1 MTSCYHMHGALQLYF
16 AKDTS
21 PEAIHAEAGHVL
33 GLISEG
39 MRTGA
44 FRTASVPSATYMKED
59 YNEDHPQVMLV
70 EAPEGPPPVTARP
83 GLYRPTDPTIASATV
98 VAGRSPSAP
107 GRAALYGGI
116 GAGALGAALLVGAV
130 FALLVGRRRR
140 SSAAMEPGL
149 DLYGD
154 PEIELGPDGA
164 VIVDTSKLMQD
175 RSPPGCG
182 GGRDRATSNGSSTGG
197 SNTLPHELSS
207 SFEEGPGVGQD
218 VVELAASSSES
229 GGGSAGG
236 SGVEDGAPASAAARQ
251 RRAPKGK
258 GTARSVGGSTIERGS
273 TGTASGS
280 IGSHQGN
287 VVSSIRTG
295 LPQIIPSKGDVVA
308 AMMGGEGC
316 QPYAAKRQASE
327 VMLPPPTPLPHLL
340 GHLPASLDGPQLVP
354 MDRINRTDEE
364 DHVDNIDHDEHD
376 VADDSSTDSEES
388 GVTIELNTVS
398 STVSDITWANPPAG
412 RGVSPAPH
420 GTSVAATAVNDIFNR
435 FTPYKSLYSPRDDT
449 IAEGGE
455 DEDRLDDSS
464 MTVNDYVAE
473 DEDDLMPPSNG
484 VGGPPRNRMT

>member
-1 MTSCYHMHGALQLYF
+1 MTSCSHMHGALQLYF

-21 PEAIHAEAGHVL
+21 PEAIHAGAGHVL

-70 EAPEGPPPVTARP
+70 EAPEGPPPGTARP

-98 VAGRSPSAP
+98 AAGRPPSAP

-130 FALLVGRRRR
+130 FALIVGRRRR

-182 GGRDRATSNGSSTGG
+182 GGRDRATSNGSSTEEG
-197 SNTLPHELSS
+197 NTLPHELSS

-236 SGVEDGAPASAAARQ
+236 SGVEDGAPAS
-251 RRAPKGK
+251 
-258 GTARSVGGSTIERGS
+258 
-273 TGTASGS
+273 GTASGS

-412 RGVSPAPH
+412 RGVSPAPN